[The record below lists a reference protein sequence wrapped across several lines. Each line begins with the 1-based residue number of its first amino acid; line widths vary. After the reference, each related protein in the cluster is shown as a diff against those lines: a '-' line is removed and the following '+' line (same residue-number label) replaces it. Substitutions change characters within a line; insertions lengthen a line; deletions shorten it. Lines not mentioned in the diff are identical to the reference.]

1 MNRKTF
7 GGEGVENDMGKMG
20 IVIEGGE
27 SVKCVD
33 INEFYDSDYD

>member
-7 GGEGVENDMGKMG
+7 GGEAIENYLGK
-20 IVIEGGE
+20 IESVLEGGE